1 MAYDFYTSTDLIDR
15 LCHTANEQE
24 KQIIFLV
31 GSALCFPDNPAGF
44 GVPDVSGIIELIAEE
59 FDDPSE
65 FHKLINSKKNDG
77 KMQYQ
82 EAFRFLHA
90 KKGQS
95 ALNRVIRTAVWRSL
109 DTTLLPKSISS
120 SNPGTASPEI
130 CITLEEHLECWK
142 LPKAVDDIGRLLV
155 NCEDTFG
162 KTVLTTNFDPLI
174 EVSINKHGGRCF
186 RTILHSDGDLGKTYA
201 QGTHIVHLHG
211 FWQGHDT
218 LHMPQQLMQV
228 RPKLTK
234 SLFRIIEDSTLVV
247 IGYGGWDDIISQTLI
262 ELLNDSESNFDILW
276 AFHENSPE
284 NISRSDTK
292 LLQILQPGIARGR
305 VSLFCG
311 VDCKQL
317 LCGTHERL
325 ENDYISSPG
334 LTDKSSRV
342 RQTVEEIA
350 GSDGKSREIKIE
362 IRLPIPNSGQM
373 SPDHPLLIE
382 PWVGREH
389 ELSVL
394 QTLHVP
400 VAFITGIGGQGKSA
414 LAGRLLKLTAME
426 KQNPYE
432 EWDWRDCREEN
443 DRLRTQVIRLV
454 ERFSNGAIDA
464 SQIDSKD
471 FRVVVSVLFQVL
483 SDRKAL
489 LVFDNVDQYIDLE
502 TLEPVKDLDILI
514 SEALARNHSSLFL
527 FTCRPDIRID
537 ESRSATIP
545 LQGLEID
552 EISELIRTHNVPQ
565 DKNIVSDLQK
575 FTNGH
580 ALWINLILMQAKRS
594 TKGLRHFLE
603 LAKSGGSTL
612 PDTTRQ
618 IWQTLNDQQKEILR
632 TMAELDRPEP
642 ETQLFGL
649 LPRKN
654 FNRLNRALKTLRSFH
669 LVEIRSREGDEPLM
683 GLHPIIREF
692 VRTNFPKSDRERYI
706 GRILG
711 FLEGMIARFKSVLAE
726 DPSYEIL
733 EHWTR
738 KADLQIT
745 FGKHEEAMST
755 IAEVCSPLLRR
766 GYSEEFI
773 RQAIRL
779 FETMTWS
786 EACLNYK
793 DFDYVF
799 EQCLKVMIEIEHD
812 KTDIYLTR
820 YGESISGKSAQYIL
834 LCSLRCYKEWHNGD
848 FLTAISWGEAGEE
861 LKKNTQIDTVFS
873 SRHHLALSLR
883 DAGRVDEALKIFLGD
898 LPLQEALS
906 SEQSDQE
913 ENAAFFGNIGRCLY
927 LTDEKLQAVHFYVR
941 SARIL
946 ETRREVTSRLNKGY
960 IRYWIAQLLEDEGQI
975 EKLVAVYRAAVLM
988 WEDSSPPRAS
998 VAMDRLNQLLEK
1010 TVS

>member
-1 MAYDFYTSTDLIDR
+1 MNRTKTMDYDFYTSNDLIDR

-31 GSALCFPDNPAGF
+31 GSALCFPDNPGGF
-44 GVPDVSGIIELIAEE
+44 GVPDVSGIIELISNE

-65 FHKLINSKKNDG
+65 FRKQLGSKKNDG
-77 KMQYQ
+77 KTQYQ

-95 ALNRVIRTAVWRSL
+95 ALNRVIRAAVWQSL
-109 DTTLLPKSISS
+109 DTALMPRSV
-120 SNPGTASPEI
+120 SNVDPSTASPEI
-130 CITLEEHLECWK
+130 CNALEEHLDCWR
-142 LPKAVDDIGRLLV
+142 LPKAVSDIGQLLV

-162 KTVLTTNFDPLI
+162 KTVITTNFDPLI
-174 EVSINKHGGRCF
+174 EISIRNHGGSCF
-186 RTILHSDGDLGKTYA
+186 RTILHSDGELGKTHA
-201 QGTHIVHLHG
+201 QGTHILHLHG
-211 FWQGHDT
+211 YWQGHDT
-218 LHMPQQLMQV
+218 LHMPQQLMQA
-228 RPKLTK
+228 RPKLRK
-234 SLFRIIEDSTLVV
+234 SLSRIIEDSTLVV
-247 IGYGGWDDIISQTLI
+247 IGFGGWDDIISQTFV
-262 ELLNDSESNFDILW
+262 ELLSDSESNFDILW
-276 AFHENSPE
+276 AFYESNPE
-284 NISRSDTK
+284 ILTK
-292 LLQILQPGIARGR
+292 NNAQLLQILQPGFARGR
-305 VSLFCG
+305 VSLYRG
-311 VDCKQL
+311 IDCKQV
-317 LCGTHERL
+317 LCTTHERL
-325 ENDYISSPG
+325 KKDYISSSETSDDPSEV
-334 LTDKSSRV
+334 KK
-342 RQTVEEIA
+342 TVEEIT
-350 GSDGKSREIKIE
+350 GIDGRSRELKIE
-362 IRLPIPNSGQM
+362 IRLPIPNSSQV

-389 ELSVL
+389 ELNVL
-394 QTLHVP
+394 QSLHVP

-414 LAGRLLKLTAME
+414 LAGRLLKLSAMD
-426 KQNPYE
+426 KQDPYE

-454 ERFSNGAIDA
+454 ERFSNGAVDG

-483 SDRKAL
+483 GDRRAL

-514 SEALARNHSSLFL
+514 SEAFTKKHSSLFL
-527 FTCRPDIRID
+527 FTCRPDIRVD

-545 LQGLEID
+545 LQGLGFD
-552 EISELIRTHNVPQ
+552 EISELLQTHNVSQ
-565 DKNIVSDLQK
+565 DKEIVADLQK
-575 FTNGH
+575 FTDGH

-603 LAKSGGSTL
+603 LAKMGGSTL

-642 ETQLFGL
+642 ETQLFSL

-654 FNRLNRALKTLRSFH
+654 LNRLNRALKTLRSFH
-669 LVEIRSREGDEPLM
+669 LVEIRPRDGDEPLM

-692 VRTNFPKSDRERYI
+692 VRTNFPKPDRERYI

-711 FLEGMIARFKSVLAE
+711 FLESMISRFKGVLAE

-766 GYSEEFI
+766 GYSEEFV

-779 FETMTWS
+779 FEAMSWS
-786 EACLNYK
+786 EACVNYK
-793 DFDYVF
+793 KFDYVF
-799 EQCLKVMIEIEHD
+799 DQCLEVLIEIGHD
-812 KTDIYLTR
+812 KVDMFLTR
-820 YGESISGKSAQYIL
+820 YEESISGKSAQYIL
-834 LCSLRCYKEWHNGD
+834 LCSLRCYEDWYKGE
-848 FLTAISWGEAGEE
+848 FQSAISWGEAGEK
-861 LKKNTQIDTVFS
+861 LKKDTQIDTSFS

-883 DAGRVDEALKIFLGD
+883 DAGREDEALKIFLGD
-898 LPLQEALS
+898 LPLEEALS
-906 SEQSDQE
+906 SELSDHE

-927 LTDEKLQAVHFYVR
+927 LTNEKPQAIRFYIR
-941 SARIL
+941 SAKIL

-960 IRYWIAQLLEDEGQI
+960 IRYWIAQLLEDKGEA
-975 EKLVAVYRAAVLM
+975 EKSAAVYRAAILM
-988 WEDSSPPRAS
+988 W
-998 VAMDRLNQLLEK
+998 Q
-1010 TVS
+1010 